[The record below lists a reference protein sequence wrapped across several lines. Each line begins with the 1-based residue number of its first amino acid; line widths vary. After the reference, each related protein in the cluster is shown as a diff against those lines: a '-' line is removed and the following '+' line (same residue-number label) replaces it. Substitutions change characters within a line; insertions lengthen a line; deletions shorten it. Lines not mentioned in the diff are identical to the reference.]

1 MGDKRKAV
9 EIKDDFIKLGQLLK
23 LADLVSSGVE
33 AKLVITEGQVKLNG
47 EVETRRGKKIY
58 PQDVVE
64 YQGKEILVIGSE
76 EIDS

>member
-1 MGDKRKAV
+1 MTAV

-23 LADLVSSGVE
+23 LANLVSSGVE
-33 AKLVITEGQVKLNG
+33 AKLVIQDGMVKVNG

-64 YQGKEILVIGSE
+64 FQGQEVTVIGE
-76 EIDS
+76 